1 MPDCLNCLYIF
12 KSHIY
17 SVAGRVFYLIIRQ
30 LIPVFAA
37 GIRLLVSENEQLI
50 NQRSMEGHWN
60 TEYFKLTF
68 LILNLNRKPLYN
80 EGWEKFK

>member
-1 MPDCLNCLYIF
+1 MSVHIQISYIF
-12 KSHIY
+12 RGG
-17 SVAGRVFYLIIRQ
+17 VGVLLNNRL
-30 LIPVFAA
+30 LIPAFAA

>member
-1 MPDCLNCLYIF
+1 
-12 KSHIY
+12 
-17 SVAGRVFYLIIRQ
+17 
-30 LIPVFAA
+30 
-37 GIRLLVSENEQLI
+37 
-50 NQRSMEGHWN
+50 MEGHWN